1 MHNLPSL
8 RFGIIC
14 WSGIVVKV
22 DQSPPHP
29 GDPQARRHAWIPQPT
44 QQHRADGRE
53 QIFYIVRVGALRAVV
68 GVCVGIGRCLFRG
81 CVELGQDDA
90 GAGPEVGTD
99 REGVEGVED
108 QATGDSKVDAAVA
121 LGDGEEKCGVGVGHY
136 YGVAL
141 SVVELLA
148 RHDHFSRR
156 M

>member
-14 WSGIVVKV
+14 RSGIVVKV

-29 GDPQARRHAWIPQPT
+29 GNPQARRHAWIPQPA

-53 QIFYIVRVGALRAVV
+53 QIFYIVRVCTLRAVV

-90 GAGPEVGTD
+90 GAGPEVGANG
-99 REGVEGVED
+99 EGVEGVED
-108 QATGDSKVDAAVA
+108 QATGGSEEDAAVA
-121 LGDGEEKCGVGVGHY
+121 LGDGEEECGGGGGHY
-136 YGVAL
+136 SGEAL
-141 SVVELLA
+141 AVVELLVR
-148 RHDHFSRR
+148 RHHFSRR